1 MHPDIPLT
9 MKYTLIT
16 LAIFANSFA
25 FGQSYFQQE
34 VNYKIDVTLDDVNN
48 FIYGNEEFDY
58 INNSNSTITELYIHL
73 WPNGYKNEKTA
84 LAKQLASMGNYFLF
98 YAQRKDIGYID
109 SLNFSIDGTPV
120 VFTAYQDYEDIAL
133 IKLPQPLAPGA
144 KIKVATPFRVKLP
157 SGSISRLGHIGQS
170 YQITQWYPKP
180 AVYDAQG
187 WKPIPYLT
195 QGEFY
200 SEYGSFDVTIN
211 LPSNY
216 VVGATGDLQTE
227 SEVKWMDELSEKAV
241 PSDDS
246 NEFPASSEKMKS
258 IRFTQKDVHDFGWFA
273 DKRWVVRK
281 GSRELPNTKRV
292 VTTWAMFTPENAKQ
306 WEKANEYIGDALYSY
321 SYWTGDY
328 PYNQCTAVDGTI
340 SAGGGMEYP
349 NVTVIG
355 NSSSDF
361 QLATVIIH
369 EVGHNWFYGIFGSN
383 ERENGWMDEGINS
396 FMETLTLEWK
406 YGDPKLYDGILEE
419 KLGKKLGLD
428 KYPLNYQNELMY
440 GITARFGND
449 QPIQTHSAS
458 FSNMNYG
465 AIMYKKTG
473 LAFNYLKSYLGDELF
488 KKCMSTYFEKWKFK
502 HPTPKDIR
510 EVFETVSGKD
520 LSWFFEDVINT
531 DGVVDYKAQR
541 VINDDG
547 NISLSVFN
555 AGDIAAP
562 FSISYINADG
572 NETTTWFDGFEE
584 GSWKTFDVNGAVKGD
599 ELIVNLPKGSLDID
613 RGNNN
618 IRTKGILRTREPIQL
633 DFVTGI
639 DNPEKT
645 RLFWMP
651 LVGWND
657 HDKWMPGISLHNRT
671 MPMRKFEFAV
681 TPMYSISKERI
692 VGFATAKINAR
703 KTTVGVNLKRFTYLD
718 YTLSYESS
726 FISAGDY
733 TYTQIN
739 PFIERKFKGIRDAFG
754 WKGSIR
760 ADGFAN
766 FLHTYSRVEGVDNSG
781 NNFNNN
787 FAGRFTGNIQKEFLG
802 GKVGLTPTFDA
813 VYSESQRRGF
823 YSARFKV
830 DSEYTYFKRKKKKVY
845 VDAFY
850 AFTGELSP
858 IKEFNGEN
866 QGRLQ
871 IGLGGTTGMNDYLFS
886 GLFLGRYSES
896 NEILSN
902 QITSDQGGVLIPSA
916 GWNQINRLAN
926 FLSLSAEIDIPVKLP
941 LSLFMGA
948 GYSAD
953 FKKNQ
958 LKEDVIFSGGV
969 GIPIVRD
976 YFQIYIPLFYSEGI
990 QRNIDNSG
998 IGFKNTIMFELNID
1012 LMNPFN
1018 LLRNI

>member
-1 MHPDIPLT
+1 
-9 MKYTLIT
+9 MKYTLLFISFITST
-16 LAIFANSFA
+16 LAI
-25 FGQSYFQQE
+25 GQGYFQQE

-48 FIYGNEEFDY
+48 FIYGNEEFEY
-58 INNSNSTITELYIHL
+58 INNSNSTLNELYIHL

-98 YAQRKDIGYID
+98 YAQRRDIGYID
-109 SLNFSIDGTPV
+109 SLSFAINGTPV
-120 VFTAYQDYEDIAL
+120 SYSAFQGYEDIAV

-144 KIKVATPFRVKLP
+144 KIKVTTPFRVKLP

-180 AVYDAQG
+180 AVYDAEG

-216 VVGATGDLQTE
+216 IVGATGDLQTE
-227 SEVKWMDELSEKAV
+227 SEVKWMNELAQKAI
-241 PSDDS
+241 PSKVT
-246 NEFPASSEKMKS
+246 NEFPASSSEMKS
-258 IRFTQKDVHDFGWFA
+258 IRFTQKNVHDFGWFA

-281 GSRELPNTKRV
+281 GSRELPNTKRI
-292 VTTWAMFTPENAKQ
+292 VTTWALFTPENAKQ

-406 YGDPKLYDGILEE
+406 YGDPKFYDGILEA
-419 KLGKKLGLD
+419 KLGQKLGLD

-458 FSNMNYG
+458 FSNLNYG

-473 LAFNYLKSYLGDELF
+473 LAFNYLKTYLGDDLF

-510 EVFETVSGKD
+510 DVFESVSGKN

-531 DGVVDYKAQR
+531 DGVIDYKAQR
-541 VINDDG
+541 VINKDG

-562 FSISYINADG
+562 FSISYINEEG
-572 NETTTWFDGFEE
+572 KETTTWFDGFEE
-584 GSWKTFDVNGAVKGD
+584 GSWKTFEVKGAKKGD
-599 ELIVNLPKGSLDID
+599 NLVVNLPKGSLDID

-618 IRTKGILRTREPIQL
+618 IRTKGILRTREPLQL
-633 DFVTGI
+633 DFLTGI
-639 DNPEKT
+639 DDPEKT

-651 LVGWND
+651 IVGWNGN
-657 HDKWMPGISLHNRT
+657 DKWMPGISLHNRT
-671 MPMRKFEFAV
+671 VPMRKFEFAV
-681 TPMYSISKERI
+681 SPMYSVSNNRI
-692 VGFATAKINAR
+692 VGFATARINAR
-703 KTTVGVNLKRFTYLD
+703 KTSIGVNLKRFTYVEN
-718 YTLSYESS
+718 TLSFESYV
-726 FISAGDY
+726 ISKTEL

-739 PFIERKFKGIRDAFG
+739 PFIERKFKGVRETFG
-754 WKGSIR
+754 WKGSARIE
-760 ADGFAN
+760 GFAN
-766 FLHTYSRVEGVDNSG
+766 FLHSYSTIAGVDRTY
-781 NNFNNN
+781 NFNNVY
-787 FAGRFTGNIQKEFLG
+787 AGRFTGNIQKEFLG

-813 VYSESQRRGF
+813 VYSESQQRGF

-830 DSEYTYFKRKKKKVY
+830 DSEYTYFKRKNKKVY

-858 IKEFNGEN
+858 ISKFSGDN

-871 IGLGGTTGMNDYLFS
+871 IGMGGTTGNNDYLFS
-886 GLFLGRYSES
+886 GLFLGRFAPS
-896 NEILSN
+896 NNLLSN
-902 QITSDQGGVLIPSA
+902 QIRSDQGGVLIPTA
-916 GWNQINRLAN
+916 GWNQLNGMAN
-926 FLSLSAEIDIPVKLP
+926 FVSLSAEVDMPVSLP
-941 LSLFMGA
+941 VSIFGGLGFS
-948 GYSAD
+948 SD
-953 FKKNQ
+953 FTKSEY
-958 LKEDVIFSGGV
+958 LDDVIFSGGV

-990 QRNIDNSG
+990 QRNIDISG

-1012 LMNPFN
+1012 MMNPFN

>member
-1 MHPDIPLT
+1 

-16 LAIFANSFA
+16 LSLFFSSLAI
-25 FGQSYFQQE
+25 GQGYFQQE
-34 VNYKIDVTLDDVNN
+34 VNYKINVTLDDANH
-48 FIYGNEEFDY
+48 FIYGNEEFEY
-58 INNSNSTITELYIHL
+58 INNSNATLTELYIHL

-109 SLNFSIDGTPV
+109 SLSFSIDGTPV
-120 VFTAYQDYEDIAL
+120 SYSAFQGYEDIAV
-133 IKLPQPLAPGA
+133 IKLPSPLAPGG

-216 VVGATGDLQTE
+216 VVGATGDLQTA
-227 SEVKWMDELSEKAV
+227 SEVKWMNELAEKAV
-241 PSDDS
+241 RAKPT
-246 NEFPASSEKMKS
+246 NEFPESSNEMKS
-258 IRFTQKDVHDFGWFA
+258 IRFTQSNVHDFGWFA
-273 DKRWVVRK
+273 DKRWIVRK

-292 VTTWAMFTPENAKQ
+292 VTTWALFTPENAKQ

-355 NSSSDF
+355 NSGSDF

-406 YGDPKLYDGILEE
+406 YGDPKLYNGILEDN
-419 KLGKKLGLD
+419 LGQKLGLD
-428 KYPLNYQNELMY
+428 KFPLNYQNELMY
-440 GITARFGND
+440 GLTARFGND

-473 LAFNYLKSYLGDELF
+473 LAFNYLKTYLGDDMF

-510 EVFETVSGKD
+510 DVFESVSGKN
-520 LSWFFEDVINT
+520 LSWFFDDVINT
-531 DGVVDYKAQR
+531 DGVIDYKAQR
-541 VINDDG
+541 VINNDG
-547 NISLSVFN
+547 VISLSVFN

-562 FSISYINADG
+562 FSISYIDESG
-572 NETTTWFDGFEE
+572 KPTTTWFEGFEE
-584 GSWKTFDVNGAVKGD
+584 GSWATFEVKGAKKGD
-599 ELIVNLPKGSLDID
+599 NLVVNLPKGSLDVD

-618 IRTKGILRTREPIQL
+618 IRTKGILRTREPIQFSAL
-633 DFVTGI
+633 TGI
-639 DNPEKT
+639 DDPEKT
-645 RLFWMP
+645 RLFWIP
-651 LVGWND
+651 AVGWNG
-657 HDKWMPGISLHNRT
+657 HDKWMTGISLHNRT
-671 MPMRKFEFAV
+671 IPMRKFEFAL
-681 TPMYSISKERI
+681 TPMYSISNNRI

-703 KTTVGVNLKRFTYLD
+703 KTTVGVNFKRFTYFD
-718 YTLSYESS
+718 LSAYYGSVFVEEFS
-726 FISAGDY
+726 DY
-733 TYTQIN
+733 TYNQIN
-739 PFIERKFKGIRDAFG
+739 PFIERKFKGVRDAFG

-760 ADGFAN
+760 AEGFATF
-766 FLHTYSRVEGVDNSG
+766 FLKHPQSELVESDVY
-781 NNFNNN
+781 NFNNH
-787 FAGRFTGNIQKEFLG
+787 FGGRFTGNIQKEFIG
-802 GKVGLTPTFDA
+802 GKVALTPVFD
-813 VYSESQRRGF
+813 VLYSESQRRAF
-823 YSARFKV
+823 YSTRFKI
-830 DSEYTYFKRKKKKVY
+830 DSEYIYFKRKNRKIY

-858 IKEFNGEN
+858 IKKFSGDN
-866 QGRLQ
+866 QGRLL
-871 IGLGGTTGMNDYLFS
+871 IGLGGTTGVNDYMFS
-886 GLFLGRYSES
+886 SLFLNRYAL
-896 NEILSN
+896 NTGLLSN
-902 QITSDQGGVLIPSA
+902 QIKSDQGGVLLPSA
-916 GWNQINRLAN
+916 GWDQMTLLSN
-926 FLSLSAEIDIPVKLP
+926 FVSLSAEVDIPVKLP
-941 LSLFMGA
+941 LSLFFGA
-948 GYSAD
+948 GYSST
-953 FKKNQ
+953 FKKSE
-958 LKEDVIFSGGV
+958 LLDDVVFSGGV
-969 GIPIVRD
+969 GIPIVRN
-976 YFQIYIPLFYSEGI
+976 YFQIYIPLFYSDGVQTNLDLKGTE
-990 QRNIDNSG
+990 
-998 IGFKNTIMFELNID
+998 FKNTIMFELNID
-1012 LMNPFN
+1012 MMNPFN
-1018 LLRNI
+1018 LLRNS

>member
-1 MHPDIPLT
+1 MKFFLLIPSLFFSILS
-9 MKYTLIT
+9 Y
-16 LAIFANSFA
+16 SQ
-25 FGQSYFQQE
+25 GYFQQE

-48 FIYGNEEFDY
+48 FIYGNEEFEY
-58 INNSNSTITELYIHL
+58 INNSKATLTELYIHL

-98 YAQRKDIGYID
+98 YAQRRDIGYID
-109 SLNFSIDGTPV
+109 SLNFVIDGTPV
-120 VFTAYQDYEDIAL
+120 TYSAFQGYEDIAL
-133 IKLPQPLAPGA
+133 IHLPKPLAPGE

-211 LPSNY
+211 LPANY

-241 PSDDS
+241 PSDES
-246 NEFPASSEKMKS
+246 NAFPPSSEKMKS
-258 IRFTQKDVHDFGWFA
+258 IRFTQSNVHDFGWFA

-292 VTTWAMFTPENAKQ
+292 VTTWALFTPQNAKQ
-306 WEKANEYIGDALYSY
+306 WAKANEYIGDALYSY

-419 KLGKKLGLD
+419 KLGQKLGLD

-473 LAFNYLKSYLGDELF
+473 LAFNYLKSYLGDDLF

-510 EVFETVSGKD
+510 DVFESVSGKN
-520 LSWFFEDVINT
+520 LRWFFEDVIDT
-531 DGVVDYKAQR
+531 DGVIDYKAQR
-541 VINDDG
+541 VSDNNGVIT
-547 NISLSVFN
+547 LSVFN
-555 AGDIAAP
+555 AGDIDAP
-562 FSISYINADG
+562 FSVSYLDSDQK
-572 NETTTWFDGFEE
+572 EHTMWFQGFEA
-584 GSWKTFDVNGAVKGD
+584 GSWKSFTINGAKKGD
-599 ELIVNLPKGSLDID
+599 DLVINSGKGSLDID

-618 IRTKGILRTREPIQL
+618 IRTKGILRTREPITL
-633 DFVTGI
+633 DFLSGI
-639 DNPEKT
+639 DDPEKT

-651 LVGWND
+651 VIGWNG

-671 MPMRKFEFAV
+671 IPMRKFEFAV
-681 TPMYSISKERI
+681 TPMYSIANNGI
-692 VGFATAKINAR
+692 VGFATARINAR
-703 KTTVGVNLKRFTYLD
+703 KTTIGVNFKRFTYLD
-718 YTLSYESS
+718 YNLSYESYT
-726 FISAGDY
+726 ISQ
-733 TYTQIN
+733 TELSYTQIN
-739 PFIERKFKGIRDAFG
+739 PFIERKFSGIRDAFG
-754 WKGSIR
+754 WKGSIL
-760 ADGFAN
+760 AEGFAN
-766 FLHTYSRVEGVDNSG
+766 FLFANVNIGGIDQEV
-781 NNFNNN
+781 NNFNNM
-787 FAGRFTGNIQKEFLG
+787 FGGRFIGNVKKDFLG

-813 VYSESQRRGF
+813 VYNESSRRAY
-823 YSARFKV
+823 YSARFKI
-830 DSEYTYFKRKKKKVY
+830 DSEYTYFKRKNKKVF

-858 IKEFNGEN
+858 IEKYSGDS

-871 IGLGGTTGMNDYLFS
+871 IGLGGTTGGNDYLFS
-886 GLFLGRYSES
+886 GLFLSRYTYT
-896 NEILSN
+896 NDILSN
-902 QITSDQGGVLIPSA
+902 QIKSDQGGVLIPSA
-916 GWNQINRLAN
+916 GWNQSNQLSS

-941 LSLFMGA
+941 LSLYMGA
-948 GYSAD
+948 GLSPD
-953 FKKNQ
+953 FKENFIF
-958 LKEDVIFSGGV
+958 EDVIFSGGV

-998 IGFKNTIMFELNID
+998 VGFMNTILFELNID